1 MNDVTKTSNATA
13 PAYRSSFAE
22 GGPMTWLRGEI
33 DRLFDD
39 FGQPARS
46 LFNFP
51 TGTKGVNGP
60 IPALEMIDG
69 EKEYRLTAEL
79 PGLGEKDV
87 EVEVADGVLSIS
99 GQKKEESERKEGG
112 YLMSERRYGSFSR
125 SISLPADVDPDAIKA
140 SFANGVL
147 TLTLG
152 KDEKANARKRKI
164 AIGK

>member
-1 MNDVTKTSNATA
+1 MNDVTKTSKTTT
-13 PAYRSSFAE
+13 PAYRSPLAE
-22 GGPMTWLRGEI
+22 GGPVAWLRDEI

-51 TGTKGVNGP
+51 SRANGP
-60 IPALEMIDG
+60 VPALE
-69 EKEYRLTAEL
+69 LTEGDKDYKLSAEL
-79 PGLGEKDV
+79 PGLTDKDV
-87 EVEVADGVLSIS
+87 EIEVADGVLSIS

-112 YLMSERRYGSFSR
+112 YLMSERRYGSFTR
-125 SISLPADVDPDAIKA
+125 SVALPADVDPDAIKA

-152 KDEKANARKRKI
+152 KDAKANARKRKI